1 MANRLPSSMND
12 KAFII
17 GVVGSIGTISLA
29 EINEIVALTAGLL
42 TCGYMILKLW
52 QALRKSK

>member
-1 MANRLPSSMND
+1 MND
-12 KAFII
+12 KTFII
-17 GVVGSIGTISLA
+17 GVIGSIGTISLA

-42 TCGYMILKLW
+42 TCGYMVVKLW

>member
-1 MANRLPSSMND
+1 MND